1 MRVIEIITGY
11 VIFTPAYTYLQIP
24 TENHHEP
31 VSQFKI
37 KILWQR
43 RTERF
48 FNLVF
53 SLYALSFYRSQNAL
67 GGFFFFVQD
76 KKLFTTLCLSQ
87 TFCAGPKDN
96 FCLK

>member
-37 KILWQR
+37 QFLWQR
-43 RTERF
+43 RTERLF
-48 FNLVF
+48 SLVF
-53 SLYALSFYRSQNAL
+53 SHYASSFYRSQNAL
-67 GGFFFFVQD
+67 GGFFFCAGQ
-76 KKLFTTLCLSQ
+76 KKYSQYCACLKLFVLDQ
-87 TFCAGPKDN
+87 KIIFV
-96 FCLK
+96 